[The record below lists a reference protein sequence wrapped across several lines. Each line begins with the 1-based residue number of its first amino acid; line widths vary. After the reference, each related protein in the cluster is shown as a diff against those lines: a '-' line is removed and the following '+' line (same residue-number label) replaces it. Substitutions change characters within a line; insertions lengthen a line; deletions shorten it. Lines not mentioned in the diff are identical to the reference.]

1 MKLSSLLALDA
12 DHRAIGDFHVG
23 LPIQRHPN
31 RKAARCVV
39 SNDLNATNGLTA
51 RPLSNG
57 VQAFFAERRVAQS
70 DCYEMGHERHFDR
83 SPVTSG
89 LPLRTD
95 VGGTGRHV
103 SKVPKTEVLP
113 HAITRCRTT
122 PILSLRE
129 RMGGS
134 DV

>member
-1 MKLSSLLALDA
+1 MKTCQPMRTVGAKASIRQMKMSSLLALDA

-57 VQAFFAERRVAQS
+57 VQAFFSERRVGQSYYLRFSHAAQ
-70 DCYEMGHERHFDR
+70 GPR
-83 SPVTSG
+83 SV
-89 LPLRTD
+89 
-95 VGGTGRHV
+95 HM
-103 SKVPKTEVLP
+103 
-113 HAITRCRTT
+113 A
-122 PILSLRE
+122 
-129 RMGGS
+129 
-134 DV
+134 